1 MHYRKTVL
9 CIVLKIIIPIT
20 SRELEEEPTQQ
31 VTVQNDCLTCL
42 CNNLIPMKR
51 SRKEGRKSKEEEAT
65 SYNQLHEVDN
75 YRLDPESLGE
85 RMTKWGY
92 S

>member
-31 VTVQNDCLTCL
+31 VTVQNDCLTFL
-42 CNNLIPMKR
+42 YNNLIPMKR
-51 SRKEGRKSKEEEAT
+51 SREERRKSKGEEAS
-65 SYNQLHEVDN
+65 SYMRWIIIGWILNLWEKNDKM
-75 YRLDPESLGE
+75 E
-85 RMTKWGY
+85 R
-92 S
+92 